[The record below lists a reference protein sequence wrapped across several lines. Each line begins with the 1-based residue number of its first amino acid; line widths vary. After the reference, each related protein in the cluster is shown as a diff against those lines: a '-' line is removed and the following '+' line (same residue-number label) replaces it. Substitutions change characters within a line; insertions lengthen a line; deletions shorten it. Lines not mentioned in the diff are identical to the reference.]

1 MSDEYQP
8 SGSACGGIP
17 VIATSLGCAL
27 LLGVVWF
34 VYVKDQPASLGDGV
48 HTVEQ
53 RVANLDKLH
62 VRENKMATEYGWV
75 DKDKGIVRLPI
86 SRAVE
91 LTIEV
96 LKSAN

>member
-1 MSDEYQP
+1 MRWHPCDRHQSRLCVT
-8 SGSACGGIP
+8 AWR
-17 VIATSLGCAL
+17 
-27 LLGVVWF
+27 VWF

-91 LTIEV
+91 LTIED
-96 LKSAN
+96 LKSAK